1 MFIKHLDILS
11 DPLYLHYENF
21 HSHSSIPSSILSIL
35 TLATCIAFALI
46 FIKDIFYHLNPT
58 SFCYTRQVEDA
69 GIFPIN
75 ESSMFHFFTFKNI
88 PINESTESLIE
99 IFGMMDN
106 SETIVNYKD
115 NLGNRSLVSHYTYS
129 KCPQKSSKYKY
140 NHIENLI
147 LEKPLI
153 NGFCISGFYDAKN
166 NIFTSVNDKNFIHP
180 VEEHGTSHPNYTSYQ
195 ILIQKCQNDT
205 FNNFNNCKSSEYIDK
220 ILTENQVDA
229 ILEMMNQEVDVNNFS
244 TPIINKLIQIRFTF
258 APGSTVFS
266 LSNLNFQP
274 LKVKTHK
281 SLVFDEWYEENSYY
295 FEQNDIKNYAS
306 NFPIYT
312 SYQFWMQNKI
322 YIYERYYKKIQ
333 NFLADIGGTIKALT
347 TIARVINLIF
357 YKYQTYK
364 DIEKIMMTK
373 INNIKKNEFFFLK
386 NDTSKR
392 SFEDNKKQIQKI
404 SFLNNSDA
412 KFNNYVTIN
421 KSLDASQ
428 NKLSKFHVEKNITY
442 KFIPFNFLKDNSNLG
457 THISFCEILW
467 FLIIRPDHHKT
478 KKGKYV
484 DIIKWYYRQ
493 VISEQN
499 LFDLYFFCSK
509 IEKNEETSFRP
520 YDFIKYLK

>member
-11 DPLYLHYENF
+11 DPLCLHYENF

-35 TLATCIAFALI
+35 TIITCLTFGII

-75 ESSMFHFFTFKNI
+75 ESSMFHFFRFENMPK
-88 PINESTESLIE
+88 NESIETIIE

-106 SETIVNYKD
+106 SDTIVNYKD
-115 NLGNRSLVSHYTYS
+115 NLGNRSLVSHYTYN
-129 KCPQKSSKYKY
+129 KCPEKSSKYK
-140 NHIENLI
+140 NNNIENLI
-147 LEKPLI
+147 LENPIL
-153 NGFCISGFYDAKN
+153 NGFCINGFYDAKN
-166 NIFTSVNDKNFIHP
+166 KIFTPVDDKNFIYP
-180 VEEHGTSHPNYTSYQ
+180 VEKHGTSHPNYTSYQ
-195 ILIQKCQNDT
+195 ILIQKCQNDS
-205 FNNFNNCKSSEYIDK
+205 FNNFYNCKSSDYIDK

-281 SLVFDEWYEENSYY
+281 SLVFEAWYEENSYY
-295 FEQNDIKNYAS
+295 FEQNDIKNYNS
-306 NFPIYT
+306 HFPIYT
-312 SYQFWMQNKI
+312 SYQFWMQNKVF
-322 YIYERYYKKIQ
+322 IYERYYKKIQ
-333 NFLADIGGTIKALT
+333 NFLADIGGTIKAIT
-347 TIARVINLIF
+347 TIARAINFIIC
-357 YKYQTYK
+357 KYQTYK
-364 DIEKIMMTK
+364 DIEKIMMNK
-373 INNIKKNEFFFLK
+373 INNIKKNEFYLFK

-392 SFEDNKKQIQKI
+392 SFEENKKQIHRI
-404 SFLNNSDA
+404 SFLNNSDL

-421 KSLDASQ
+421 KSLDASN
-428 NKLSKFHVEKNITY
+428 NKLNKVNLDNKVTY
-442 KFIPFNFLKDNSNLG
+442 KFIPFNFLKDNFNLG
-457 THISFCEILW
+457 SHISFFEVLW
-467 FLIIRPDHHKT
+467 FLIVRSDHHKT

-484 DIIKWYYRQ
+484 DLIKWYYRQ

-509 IEKNEETSFRP
+509 LEKKEESSFRP
-520 YDFIKYLK
+520 YEFTKFLK